1 MKRECL
7 GIFPFCWCSRRQ
19 SPYYIRKI
27 ICRQHVDCMRWRYAC
42 VSPDEWGICT
52 EKPTEKQYKY
62 VRCVCP
68 CVGGVHPPRHASV
81 CTRYTSKAGRRP
93 AAVPVVSAVNLTI
106 VLSKDECVH
115 AAKTKHIEEV
125 PGGWT
130 HPETRM
136 PNIQLKTHLFCLDF
150 NYFVYVLYIFV
161 CLFFSACLCKLSRLF
176 ILSLL
181 LNQPYTAW
189 QPAYI

>member
-1 MKRECL
+1 MCL
-7 GIFPFCWCSRRQ
+7 
-19 SPYYIRKI
+19 
-27 ICRQHVDCMRWRYAC
+27 
-42 VSPDEWGICT
+42 
-52 EKPTEKQYKY
+52 
-62 VRCVCP
+62 CVC
-68 CVGGVHPPRHASV
+68 GVHPPTHASV
-81 CTRYTSKAGRRP
+81 STMYTSKAGRWP

-136 PNIQLKTHLFCLDF
+136 PNIQLKPHLFRLDF
-150 NYFVYVLYIFV
+150 NYFVYVLYIFA
-161 CLFFSACLCKLSRLF
+161 CLFFSAWLCKLYSLF

-181 LNQPYTAW
+181 LLLNQRYIAW
-189 QPAYI
+189 QPAYIYIYMSGYVVCQSQSQSVLMHSTSCLQVCMCVLAVRITEHVRCIVRHVECII

>member
-1 MKRECL
+1 MCL
-7 GIFPFCWCSRRQ
+7 
-19 SPYYIRKI
+19 
-27 ICRQHVDCMRWRYAC
+27 
-42 VSPDEWGICT
+42 
-52 EKPTEKQYKY
+52 
-62 VRCVCP
+62 CVC
-68 CVGGVHPPRHASV
+68 GVHPPTHASV
-81 CTRYTSKAGRRP
+81 STMYTSKAGRWP

-136 PNIQLKTHLFCLDF
+136 PNIQLKPHLFRLDF
-150 NYFVYVLYIFV
+150 NYFVYVLYIFA
-161 CLFFSACLCKLSRLF
+161 CLFFSAWLCKLYSLF

-181 LNQPYTAW
+181 LLLNQRYIAW
-189 QPAYI
+189 QPAYIYIYEWVCGLSVTKSVSAYAQYLMSAGVYVCVGCKDYWTCEVHCKACWVYYLGNCSIQ